1 MRVFMKDI
9 DYLKKSIDYMSSG
22 KAEKKEI
29 DEMKE
34 RMKLELEPK
43 VDLHEV

>member
-1 MRVFMKDI
+1 MNKDI
-9 DYLKKSIDYMSSG
+9 DYLKKSIDYMNTG

-29 DEMKE
+29 DELWE
-34 RMKLELEPK
+34 WIKLELEPK